1 MAFGFSVSR
10 RGLLL
15 AGLAATLLPQ
25 AGWADDYPSRTI
37 TIVAPFSAGGGV
49 DIVARLLAE
58 KMSKTLGQQVIVENK
73 PGATGNIGAEIVAKS
88 APDGYTLLMG
98 NVATSS
104 INGSIF
110 KNLGFDPIND
120 FSAITLVAR
129 VPEVLVVNPK
139 LPAKSVQDLIAL
151 GKQKPGQLTYGSAG
165 IGSPP
170 HLAAALFALMADI
183 NIRHIPYSGSSPAL
197 TDLMGGRIDMYFS
210 NVLSA
215 MPHVA
220 SGKLRAL
227 GVTGSERSDAAPDVP
242 TIAESGLSG
251 YEAYNWYGLL
261 VPKETPQP
269 IIDKLHDA
277 IVAAL
282 HDKDVEQNLASGG
295 AEIVGGTPAEFDAY
309 IASEAQK
316 YKEVVEKAHITIPQ

>member
-1 MAFGFSVSR
+1 MAFGISVSR

-25 AGWADDYPSRTI
+25 AAWADDYPSRTI

-261 VPKETPQP
+261 VPK
-269 IIDKLHDA
+269 
-277 IVAAL
+277 
-282 HDKDVEQNLASGG
+282 
-295 AEIVGGTPAEFDAY
+295 
-309 IASEAQK
+309 
-316 YKEVVEKAHITIPQ
+316 